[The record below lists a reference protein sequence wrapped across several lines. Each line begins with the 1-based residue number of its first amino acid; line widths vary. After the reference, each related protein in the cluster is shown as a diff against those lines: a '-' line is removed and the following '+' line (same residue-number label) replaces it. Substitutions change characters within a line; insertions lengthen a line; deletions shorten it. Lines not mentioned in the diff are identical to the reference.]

1 MAPSGALVIV
11 PSTPVSGLAPFG
23 AALCCPAR
31 SRQFRPA
38 CDLSLTFDLRS
49 LGHTSLVRN
58 LRCGIRPLMSGA
70 LCTSSIIT
78 PRLFDLTFLVL
89 VRGYQYI
96 RAFALVF
103 YLFDRNWRCT
113 PDPGWPCAR
122 CLARVGEYVVLVDLV
137 D

>member
-23 AALCCPAR
+23 AVLWCPAR
-31 SRQFRPA
+31 SRRFRPA
-38 CDLSLTFDLRS
+38 
-49 LGHTSLVRN
+49 HTSLVRN
-58 LRCGIRPLMSGA
+58 LRYGIRPLMSGA
-70 LCTSSIIT
+70 LCTSSITT

-113 PDPGWPCAR
+113 PGPEWPCAR
-122 CLARVGEYVVLVDLV
+122 CLARVGEYVVLIDLV